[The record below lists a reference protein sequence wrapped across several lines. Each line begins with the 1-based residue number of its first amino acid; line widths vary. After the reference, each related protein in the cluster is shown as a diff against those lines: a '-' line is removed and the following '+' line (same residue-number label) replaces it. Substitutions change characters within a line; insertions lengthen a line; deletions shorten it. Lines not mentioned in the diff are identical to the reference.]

1 MYNQKNTKDVRFGKL
16 AKLHFFQ
23 YPVETQYTFVPDF
36 MEYLY
41 KIYKVSNDAVIDSAI
56 YKAACQYLH
65 LFHKSKFHG
74 QEDEVSYNTQLV
86 FIIPIEYERD
96 RRFVEDVIRPLL
108 IKAKWV
114 SSTDPKSKLLFFGQL
129 EAALHTQTYYA
140 TDYVTDY
147 EDKPLKITREKEY
160 LACIAQRSSDSRSVT
175 LQLDIIKMKFD
186 KNYVAASQKS
196 ITSSEKQLLAPEFLA
211 TSDKIE
217 LAACIPSKALGLPRY
232 ILSRIFPNSPYR
244 ITSIWGDN
252 PITHFSNDS
261 PSEWFLKHV
270 ILGLLEK
277 VVPN

>member
-1 MYNQKNTKDVRFGKL
+1 MYNQKNIKDVRFGKL

-41 KIYKVSNDAVIDSAI
+41 KIYKISNDAVIDSAI
-56 YKAACQYLH
+56 YKAACEYLY
-65 LFHKSKFHG
+65 LFHKSKFYG

-86 FIIPIEYERD
+86 FIVPIEYERD
-96 RRFVEDVIRPLL
+96 RLFVEDVMRPLL

-129 EAALHTQTYYA
+129 EAALHAQTYYE
-140 TDYVTDY
+140 TDYKG
-147 EDKPLKITREKEY
+147 KPLEITREKEY
-160 LACIAQRSSDSRSVT
+160 LACIAQRSLDSRSVT
-175 LQLDIIKMKFD
+175 LQLDIIQMKFD

-196 ITSSEKQLLAPEFLA
+196 ITSSKKQLLAPEFLA
-211 TSDKIE
+211 TSDRIE
-217 LAACIPSKALGLPRY
+217 LAAYIPSKALGLPRY
-232 ILSRIFPNSPYR
+232 ILSRICPNSPYR

-252 PITHFSNDS
+252 PIMYFSNDS
-261 PSEWFLKHV
+261 TPQWFLKHV

>member
-41 KIYKVSNDAVIDSAI
+41 KIYKISNDAVIDSAI
-56 YKAACQYLH
+56 YKAACEYLY
-65 LFHKSKFHG
+65 LFHKNKLYG
-74 QEDEVSYNTQLV
+74 QEDEVSYSTQLV
-86 FIIPIEYERD
+86 FIVPIEYERD
-96 RRFVEDVIRPLL
+96 RRFVEDVMRPLF

-114 SSTDPKSKLLFFGQL
+114 SSTDSKSKLLFFGQL
-129 EAALHTQTYYA
+129 EAALHTQTYY
-140 TDYVTDY
+140 TTGY
-147 EDKPLKITREKEY
+147 ENKPLEITREKEY
-160 LACIAQRSSDSRSVT
+160 LACIAQRSLGSLSVT
-175 LQLDIIKMKFD
+175 LQLDIIQMKFD

-196 ITSSEKQLLAPEFLA
+196 ITASKKQLLAPEFLA
-211 TSDKIE
+211 TSDRIE
-217 LAACIPSKALGLPRY
+217 LAAYIPSKALGLPRY

-252 PITHFSNDS
+252 PIMYFSNDS
-261 PSEWFLKHV
+261 PPQWFLKHV